1 MHWTLEVDETFL
13 KVVQKNS
20 IRLARWN
27 PAVQVVR
34 VLKCQPNHVHVLES
48 AVQTLGHFH
57 SVFSGEISLGR
68 KGRLYYKTEFSTL
81 WVNVKYYMKPTTMS
95 FKLKKLILT
104 WNQHQQVS
112 NLKFH
117 NTNSER
123 KYINP
128 ATASF
133 KFKTLHRNWKCEKL
147 HDTSDCQFQIH
158 KITYPL

>member
-1 MHWTLEVDETFL
+1 MKLFSKWCKKT
-13 KVVQKNS
+13 QS
-20 IRLARWN
+20 ARWN

-95 FKLKKLILT
+95 FKLKKKNDTYMKPASTSFTFEIS
-104 WNQHQQVS
+104 QHKLWMRNSIKKTSNNKFQIQNIMQKLKMWKIKRHQRLPVS
-112 NLKFH
+112 N
-117 NTNSER
+117 S
-123 KYINP
+123 
-128 ATASF
+128 
-133 KFKTLHRNWKCEKL
+133 
-147 HDTSDCQFQIH
+147 
-158 KITYPL
+158 